1 MFPEYRDLISK
12 LRQTDPHFRALFD
25 QHNELDHKIV
35 RLEHKDRRGYGE
47 EVVELKK
54 QKLRLKEEIHQILK
68 NPPEEEYQI
77 IIL

>member
-1 MFPEYRDLISK
+1 MFPEYRDLIAK
-12 LRQTDPHFRALFD
+12 LRQTDPHFRALFE

-35 RLEHKDRRGYGE
+35 RLEHGDRRGYGE

-68 NPPEEEYQI
+68 NPPEDE
-77 IIL
+77 

>member
-12 LRQTDPHFRALFD
+12 LRQTDPHFRALFE

-54 QKLRLKEEIHQILK
+54 QKLRLKKEIHQILK
-68 NPPEEEYQI
+68 NPPEEE
-77 IIL
+77 

>member
-12 LRQTDPHFRALFD
+12 LRQTDPRFRALFE

-68 NPPEEEYQI
+68 NPPEEE
-77 IIL
+77 

>member
-12 LRQTDPHFRALFD
+12 LRQTNLDFRALFE

-35 RLEHKDRRGYGE
+35 RLEHTDRRGYGD

-54 QKLRLKEEIHQILK
+54 QKLRLKEEIHQMLK
-68 NPPEEEYQI
+68 NPPEDE
-77 IIL
+77 

>member
-12 LRQTDPHFRALFD
+12 LRQTDPDFRALFE
-25 QHNELDHKIV
+25 QHNELDHRIV

-54 QKLRLKEEIHQILK
+54 QKLKLKEKIHQLLK
-68 NPPEEEYQI
+68 NPPKEE
-77 IIL
+77 

>member
-1 MFPEYRDLISK
+1 MFPEYRDLIAK
-12 LRQTDPHFRALFD
+12 LRQTDPHFRALFE

-35 RLEHKDRRGYGE
+35 RLEHRDRRGYGE

-68 NPPEEEYQI
+68 NPP
-77 IIL
+77 

>member
-12 LRQTDPHFRALFD
+12 LRQTDPHFRALFE

-47 EVVELKK
+47 EVVELKN
-54 QKLRLKEEIHQILK
+54 R
-68 NPPEEEYQI
+68 N
-77 IIL
+77 

>member
-1 MFPEYRDLISK
+1 MFPEYRDLIAK
-12 LRQTDPHFRALFD
+12 LRQTDPPFRALFE

-35 RLEHKDRRGYGE
+35 RLEHRDRRGYGE

-68 NPPEEEYQI
+68 NPPEDE
-77 IIL
+77 

>member
-1 MFPEYRDLISK
+1 MFPEYRDLIAK
-12 LRQTDPHFRALFD
+12 LRQTDPHFRALFE

-35 RLEHKDRRGYGE
+35 RLEHRDRRRYGE

-68 NPPEEEYQI
+68 NPPEDE
-77 IIL
+77 

>member
-1 MFPEYRDLISK
+1 MFPEYRDLIAK
-12 LRQTDPHFRALFD
+12 LRQTDPHFRALFE

-35 RLEHKDRRGYGE
+35 HLEHRDRRGYGE

-68 NPPEEEYQI
+68 NPPEDE
-77 IIL
+77 

>member
-12 LRQTDPHFRALFD
+12 LRQTDPHFRALFE

-54 QKLRLKEEIHQILK
+54 QKLTLKEEIHQILK
-68 NPPEEEYQI
+68 NPPEEA
-77 IIL
+77 

>member
-1 MFPEYRDLISK
+1 MFPEYRDLIAK
-12 LRQTDPHFRALFD
+12 LRQTAPHFRALFE

-35 RLEHKDRRGYGE
+35 RLEHRDRRGYGE

-68 NPPEEEYQI
+68 NPPEDE
-77 IIL
+77 

>member
-25 QHNELDHKIV
+25 EHNELDHKIV

-54 QKLRLKEEIHQILK
+54 QKLKLKEQIHQILK
-68 NPPEEEYQI
+68 NPPEEE
-77 IIL
+77 

>member
-1 MFPEYRDLISK
+1 MFPEYRDLIAK
-12 LRQTDPHFRALFD
+12 LRQTDPHFRALFE

-35 RLEHKDRRGYGE
+35 RLEHRDRRGYGK

-68 NPPEEEYQI
+68 NPPEDE
-77 IIL
+77 

>member
-1 MFPEYRDLISK
+1 MFPEYRDLIAK
-12 LRQTDPHFRALFD
+12 LRQTDPHFRALFE

-35 RLEHKDRRGYGE
+35 RIEHRDRRGYGE

-68 NPPEEEYQI
+68 NPPEDE
-77 IIL
+77 

>member
-12 LRQTDPHFRALFD
+12 LRQTDPHFRALFE

-54 QKLRLKEEIHQILK
+54 QKLKLKEEIHQILK
-68 NPPEEEYQI
+68 NPPEEA
-77 IIL
+77 

>member
-12 LRQTDPHFRALFD
+12 LRQTDPHFRALFE

-68 NPPEEEYQI
+68 NPPEEE
-77 IIL
+77 

>member
-1 MFPEYRDLISK
+1 MFPEYRDLIAK
-12 LRQTDPHFRALFD
+12 LRQTDPHFRALFE

-35 RLEHKDRRGYGE
+35 RLEHRDRRGYGE

-68 NPPEEEYQI
+68 NPPEDEYHK
-77 IIL
+77 

>member
-68 NPPEEEYQI
+68 NPPEEE
-77 IIL
+77 

>member
-1 MFPEYRDLISK
+1 MLSF
-12 LRQTDPHFRALFD
+12 PHFRALFE

-35 RLEHKDRRGYGE
+35 RLEHRDRRGYGE

-68 NPPEEEYQI
+68 NPPEDE
-77 IIL
+77 

>member
-1 MFPEYRDLISK
+1 MFPEYRDLIAK
-12 LRQTDPHFRALFD
+12 LRQTDPHFLALFE

-35 RLEHKDRRGYGE
+35 RLEHRDRRGYGE

-68 NPPEEEYQI
+68 NPPEDE
-77 IIL
+77 

>member
-1 MFPEYRDLISK
+1 MFPEYRDLIAK
-12 LRQTDPHFRALFD
+12 LRQTDPHFRALLE

-35 RLEHKDRRGYGE
+35 RLEHRDRRGYGE

-68 NPPEEEYQI
+68 NPPEDE
-77 IIL
+77 

>member
-1 MFPEYRDLISK
+1 MFPEYRDLIAK
-12 LRQTDPHFRALFD
+12 LRQTDPHFRALFE

-35 RLEHKDRRGYGE
+35 RLEHRDRRGYGE

-68 NPPEEEYQI
+68 KSPRR
-77 IIL
+77 

>member
-12 LRQTDPHFRALFD
+12 LRQTDPDFRALFE
-25 QHNELDHKIV
+25 QHNELDHRIV

-54 QKLRLKEEIHQILK
+54 QKLKLKEKIHQILK
-68 NPPEEEYQI
+68 NPPEEE
-77 IIL
+77 

>member
-12 LRQTDPHFRALFD
+12 LRQTDPDFRTLFE
-25 QHNELDHKIV
+25 QHNELDHRIV

-54 QKLRLKEEIHQILK
+54 QKLKLKEKIHQILK
-68 NPPEEEYQI
+68 NPPEEE
-77 IIL
+77 

>member
-12 LRQTDPHFRALFD
+12 LRQTDPHFRALFE

-54 QKLRLKEEIHQILK
+54 QKLKLKEAIHQILK
-68 NPPEEEYQI
+68 NPPEEE
-77 IIL
+77 

>member
-1 MFPEYRDLISK
+1 MFPEYRDLIAK
-12 LRQTDPHFRALFD
+12 LRQTDPHFRALFE

-35 RLEHKDRRGYGE
+35 RLEHRDRRGYGE

-68 NPPEEEYQI
+68 NPPKDE
-77 IIL
+77 

>member
-1 MFPEYRDLISK
+1 MFPEYRDLIAK
-12 LRQTDPHFRALFD
+12 LRQTDPHFRALFE

-35 RLEHKDRRGYGE
+35 RLEHRDRRGYGE

-68 NPPEEEYQI
+68 SPRR
-77 IIL
+77 

>member
-12 LRQTDPHFRALFD
+12 LRQTDPHFRDLFN

-54 QKLRLKEEIHQILK
+54 QKLKLKEQIHQILK
-68 NPPEEEYQI
+68 NPPEEE
-77 IIL
+77 